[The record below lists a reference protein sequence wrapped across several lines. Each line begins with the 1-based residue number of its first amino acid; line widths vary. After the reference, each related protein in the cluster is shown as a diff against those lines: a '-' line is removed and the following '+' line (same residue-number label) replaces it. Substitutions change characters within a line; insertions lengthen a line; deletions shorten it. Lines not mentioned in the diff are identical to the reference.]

1 MKELLNKIEQI
12 LKNKQDSFIIKYHI
26 DCSRFLKSE
35 NKDMTIIRYVSNTV
49 ELKDFYKNQFI
60 DFNSPDDK
68 WFDYISNIILKHKHK
83 DKYYI
88 MFTSNNVDRKEHYI
102 INHDINNPLTE
113 EELKERNIMIPS
125 YFYRNISNKFCLNIE
140 TIDEIDNENLRRDNN
155 DTTDR

>member
-12 LKNKQDSFIIKYHI
+12 LKNKQDSFTIKYHI
-26 DCSRFLKSE
+26 DCSRFLNLE
-35 NKDMTIIRYVSNTV
+35 NKELTIIRY
-49 ELKDFYKNQFI
+49 
-60 DFNSPDDK
+60 
-68 WFDYISNIILKHKHK
+68 ISNIMNLDNSYERGLHVKWYNKINDIILKHKHK

-88 MFTSNNVDRKEHYI
+88 MLSSNNEERKEYYI

-113 EELKERNIMIPS
+113 EELKEKNIMIPS
-125 YFYRNISNKFCLNIE
+125 YFCRNISNKFCLNIE